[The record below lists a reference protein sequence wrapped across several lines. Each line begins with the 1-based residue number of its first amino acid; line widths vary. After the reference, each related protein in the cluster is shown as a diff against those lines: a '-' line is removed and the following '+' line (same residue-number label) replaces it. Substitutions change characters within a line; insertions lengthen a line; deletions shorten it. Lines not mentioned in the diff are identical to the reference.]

1 MVKSKGET
9 PKRHSQYVPQTM
21 LHFALVKLW
30 IFHHVNRYDIY
41 THSLQCYFTGYRN
54 IAGAS
59 KLIMISMA

>member
-30 IFHHVNRYDIY
+30 VFHVNRYDLY
-41 THSLQCYFTGYRN
+41 THSLQGYFTGNRN

-59 KLIMISMA
+59 KLFMMSMA